1 MLYRPIAVFDSG
13 LGSLSVVRELRKI
26 IPSENILYFAD
37 KKNFPY
43 GNKTKSELKSII
55 LKSIKFLEKYQPKL
69 IVMASNTPSVQI
81 YDEIKND
88 FSTAI
93 ISTKLPLDK
102 TINLSR
108 KKHIAIMA
116 SKGTLDSKEFNYLI
130 KKEIPQ
136 QIFVDK
142 VDSSEIINLVE
153 SGSFLFDQKFTYD
166 KIREIIDSNID
177 NTIDVIAL
185 GSTHLP
191 FVKNYIE
198 AILPSIKFINSSAE
212 VAKDVKNYLKY
223 TGDLDKNKNTKGKL
237 EILVSADKK
246 NFQSILRYMGIKEII
261 FDVSTTNV
269 TLRYGSI

>member
-43 GNKTKSELKSII
+43 GNKTKSELKSIM
-55 LKSIKFLEKYQPKL
+55 LKSINFLEKYQPKL

-81 YDEIKND
+81 YDEIKNN

-153 SGSFLFDQKFTYD
+153 SGSFLFDQKFTSD
-166 KIREIIDSNID
+166 KIREIIESNID
-177 NTIDVIAL
+177 DTIDVIAL

-198 AILPSIKFINSSAE
+198 DILPSIKFINSSAE
-212 VAKDVKNYLKY
+212 VAKDVKSYLKY
-223 TGDLDKNKNTKGKL
+223 TGDLDKNKNSKGKL

-261 FDVSTTNV
+261 FDVS
-269 TLRYGSI
+269 LQM

>member
-153 SGSFLFDQKFTYD
+153 SGSFLFDQKLTYD
-166 KIREIIDSNID
+166 KIRKIIDSNID

-198 AILPSIKFINSSAE
+198 AILPSMKFINSSAE
-212 VAKDVKNYLKY
+212 VAKDVKDYLKY

-261 FDVSTTNV
+261 FDVSHTNV